1 MLHAHIKLR
10 NCRYSMACIAPC
22 KGIHADNLGFW
33 IPRLGLRN
41 IPGTGFQSLSMELE
55 FWIVN
60 SIPDSLSCILE
71 FQRPSLPAD
80 VLWGFVRHAF
90 ISPPRTSAKHSRH
103 SCSPIT
109 GRLQIFVKRNP
120 SRFLRFARSVRLL
133 IECARNL

>member
-10 NCRYSMACIAPC
+10 NCRYPMACIAPC

-33 IPRLGLRN
+33 IPRLVLRN

-71 FQRPSLPAD
+71 FQRPGSRIPD
-80 VLWGFVRHAF
+80 
-90 ISPPRTSAKHSRH
+90 SAKLSWI
-103 SCSPIT
+103 SKPTSKKF
-109 GRLQIFVKRNP
+109 QE
-120 SRFLRFARSVRLL
+120 SRFPHIARLVWKNIAIILHFIL
-133 IECARNL
+133 HAVT